1 MTYRVKLEVF
11 EGPFDLLFH
20 LIEKNEVDIY
30 DIPIAEITA
39 QYLQY
44 LEDMRYFDIE
54 VASEFLVMAATLI
67 QIKSR
72 MLLPQQEED
81 GTEEDI
87 DPRQQ
92 LVERLIEYRKYKGI
106 TEELKKREDKYQ
118 LLLFREPSPVESYV
132 DYEPILI
139 NIDISDLCKAFD
151 SVMKRYSSLYNEDT
165 GLERSIRRES
175 ITVVDKIKYIT
186 NRLRYEKEVLFQ
198 SLFGD
203 GETRESIVV
212 TFLAMLELIRLK
224 RIMVEQ
230 RNTFGDIIIR
240 NRKTKAGD
248 K

>member
-44 LEDMRYFDIE
+44 LEDMRHFDIE

-72 MLLPQQEED
+72 MLLPQPEED
-81 GTEEDI
+81 GAEEDI

-92 LVERLIEYRKYKGI
+92 LVERLIEYRKYKDI
-106 TEELKKREDKYQ
+106 TGELKKREDKYQ
-118 LLLFREPSPVESYV
+118 FLLFRDPSPAESYV
-132 DYEPILI
+132 DYEPVLM
-139 NIDISDLCKAFD
+139 NIDISDLCKAFN
-151 SVMKRYSSLYNEDT
+151 SIMNRYTNKYNDNT
-165 GLERSIRRES
+165 GLGRSIRREN
-175 ITVVDKIKYIT
+175 ITVVDRIKYIT
-186 NRLRYEKEVLFQ
+186 GRLKHEKEVLFQ

-203 GETRESIVV
+203 EETRESIVI

-224 RIMVEQ
+224 KIMVEQ

-240 NRKTKAGD
+240 NRKAKAGD